1 MRTGRAIRDLRWMR
15 LEGPDPHGI
24 GGQPRSYSFCL
35 VRVDAEDG
43 SFGIGEAA
51 DFPGVTEML
60 ARVRAWLVGRDA
72 LDVDPFVRAFL
83 YGALPSA
90 GPLPAPSI
98 MSATATQTGPVAWAV
113 AGAEMALRDLAGR
126 LLGVPVHALM
136 GGAYRDRVRVYLDR
150 SGVAD
155 PTERDAWRALGE
167 RAAAEGFDWLK
178 LDLEQ
183 IAPELTLDP
192 WSRSLGVAQVD
203 RIVERVAAVREAV
216 GDGVDIA
223 IDGHMAFDV
232 ESAVRAA
239 VALAPL
245 RIRWLEDPV
254 PVTSPDA
261 LAEVR
266 RRSPLPICA
275 GEMFTTEQFRLFLER
290 GALDICHPDVLFTG
304 GLGEARRVAS
314 LADLWYAPVAF
325 HGNGGAVAAI
335 ATAHLAATVPNLL
348 GMEYHFHDAGWVAQV
363 ARRDLP
369 LFRDGSVPLGDAPGL
384 GLELD
389 EEVCRRYLAPGA
401 AWLGG

>member
-1 MRTGRAIRDLRWMR
+1 MR

-24 GGQPRSYSFCL
+24 GGQPRTYSFCL
-35 VRVDAEDG
+35 VRVDADDG
-43 SFGIGEAA
+43 RYGVGEAA
-51 DFPGVTEML
+51 DFPGVTEVL
-60 ARVRAWLVGRDA
+60 AQARAWLVGRDP
-72 LDVDPFVRAFL
+72 LLVDPFVRAFL
-83 YGALPSA
+83 YGALPSG

-113 AGAEMALRDLAGR
+113 AGVEMALRDLGGK
-126 LLGVPVHALM
+126 LLGVPVHALL
-136 GGAYRDRVRVYLDR
+136 GGAFRDRVRVYLDR

-155 PTERDAWRALGE
+155 PTDPAAWRELGA
-167 RAAAEGFDWLK
+167 RAASEGFDWLK

-183 IAPELTLDP
+183 IAPELTADP
-192 WSRSLGVAQVD
+192 WSRSLAPVQVD
-203 RIVERVAAVREAV
+203 RIAERVVAVREAV
-216 GDGVDIA
+216 GEAVDIA

-254 PVTSPDA
+254 PITSPDA

-266 RRSPLPICA
+266 GRSPVPICA
-275 GEMFTTEQFRLFLER
+275 GEMFTSEQFRLFLER

-335 ATAHLAATVPNLL
+335 ATAQVAATVPNLL
-348 GMEYHFHDAGWVAQV
+348 GMEYHFIDAGWVGEV
-363 ARRDLP
+363 ARRDVP
-369 LFRDGSVPLGDAPGL
+369 LFRDGGVPVTDAPGL

-389 EEVCRRYLAPGA
+389 EAVCRRYLAPGES
-401 AWLGG
+401 WFGS